1 MSADPL
7 STTPRLYLDQPLS
20 AGAEVAATDAQAHYL
35 RQVMRRASGD
45 PVRLFNGRDG
55 EWAAEVRLV
64 GKKGVALAPTR
75 QTQAQDA
82 AAQVTL
88 AFAPLKAQ
96 RLDML
101 IEKATE
107 LGVGVLAPVITARTI
122 VTKVKD
128 ERLRTI
134 AIEAAE
140 QCERT
145 TVPEIAPAMSWD
157 AFVAH
162 LRAAQGTRVYFMDE
176 AGARDG
182 SASPVTAMCPNVPA
196 LIVVGPEGGFT
207 PDEASAL
214 RAVPG
219 AMALRLGPRI
229 LRAETAAI
237 AALAAW
243 QALAGDWRG

>member
-1 MSADPL
+1 
-7 STTPRLYLDQPLS
+7 
-20 AGAEVAATDAQAHYL
+20 
-35 RQVMRRASGD
+35 MRRAAGD
-45 PVRLFNGRDG
+45 AVRLFNGRDG
-55 EWAAEVRLV
+55 EWVGDIRFS
-64 GKKGVALAPTR
+64 GKKGVAFSPTR
-75 QTQAQDA
+75 QTRAQAA
-82 AAQVTL
+82 PAPVTL

-107 LGVGVLAPVITARTI
+107 LGVGVLAPVLTARTI
-122 VTKVKD
+122 VTKLKD
-128 ERLRTI
+128 ERLRAI

-145 TVPEIAPAMSWD
+145 TVPEIARAMSWD
-157 AFVAH
+157 AFVAR

-182 SASPVTAMCPNVPA
+182 SAAPVTAMCPNVPA

-207 PDEASAL
+207 LDEASAL
-214 RAVPG
+214 RAIPG